1 MLEKIYVITDLGPGD
16 GGKGGVVHSLS
27 RRTDASVIIKRG
39 GAQGSHGV
47 RTSSGE
53 SFNFSQ
59 WGCGTFDGIPTFC
72 SEQMI
77 ISPVGLENE
86 SDALSHLGIYDPYK
100 LLSVDPSC
108 ICATPFH
115 RISSQFEELLLGDN
129 PRGTIGSGVGRAY
142 RMYNEF
148 GDEMTIRASQL
159 TDREQVRKKLEKQ
172 VGYYRDRYA
181 NVVPSNSAIP
191 EDRKLIEDNLNLLHD
206 DGYIPYTVDLFENVG
221 KKLQLKELSEILQYD
236 GTAVVECSH
245 GVLTDAELGLQ
256 PHVSAIRTLP
266 KFTCEMLRG
275 AGYGGQVV
283 NLGVHRAYEIRHG
296 AGPMP
301 TYDPEFTK
309 QMIPGSHKDENR
321 WQGIVRAGPID
332 LNLIRHALDECEDT
346 HFDGLCLTWFD
357 QILENN
363 RTWFTCIGYQF
374 PQTQG
379 LSYTDFINQSTPL
392 LFRWKIPDLIKAKD
406 LFELIEK
413 PFHDWGINLPLYMLS
428 IGPTEVDKIYR
439 ENI

>member
-1 MLEKIYVITDLGPGD
+1 
-16 GGKGGVVHSLS
+16 
-27 RRTDASVIIKRG
+27 
-39 GAQGSHGV
+39 
-47 RTSSGE
+47 
-53 SFNFSQ
+53 
-59 WGCGTFDGIPTFC
+59 
-72 SEQMI
+72 
-77 ISPVGLENE
+77 
-86 SDALSHLGIYDPYK
+86 
-100 LLSVDPSC
+100 
-108 ICATPFH
+108 
-115 RISSQFEELLLGDN
+115 
-129 PRGTIGSGVGRAY
+129 
-142 RMYNEF
+142 MYNEL

-283 NLGVHRAYEIRHG
+283 NIGVHRAYEIRHG

-309 QMIPGSHKDENR
+309 QMLPGSHKDENR
-321 WQGIVRAGPID
+321 WQGIVRAGPLD
-332 LNLIRHALDECEDT
+332 LVLLRRAIWMCNETPLD
-346 HFDGLCLTWFD
+346 GICLTWFD
-357 QILENN
+357 QIMANGGRWPTCPSYQNFPKKYESFTEYLN
-363 RTWFTCIGYQF
+363 RAKPDGI
-374 PQTQG
+374 
-379 LSYTDFINQSTPL
+379 
-392 LFRWKIPDLIKAKD
+392 RWHIMHPISEKD
-406 LFELIEK
+406 LVQFISRVLQ
-413 PFHDWGINLPLYMLS
+413 INNIDIPLS
-428 IGPTEVDKIYR
+428 ILSLGPTEVDKIFP
-439 ENI
+439 NII